1 MRESQ
6 RDPNSRARTG
16 GTGWPGPLG
25 EVWGAWAGLLL
36 AGNTFLA
43 RFFPTCIKILSQIQ
57 QVIPNFHK
65 ILSLVSYL
73 VECRRAIIG
82 AKREDLRVLWEA
94 TEDR

>member
-25 EVWGAWAGLLL
+25 EVWEAWAGLLL
-36 AGNTFLA
+36 AGKTFFV
-43 RFFPTCIKILSQIQ
+43 RFFPTCL
-57 QVIPNFHK
+57 K
-65 ILSLVSYL
+65 ILSLLRTSNSQFPLKYFANR